1 MQRLASALVR
11 LKGIFPTANAALLI
25 ARRPFLA
32 LHEDLTAVAA
42 AGLELRDMLPGVDV
56 DRRAPLSISPV
67 FPPTA
72 VINDLK
78 IVKAVRLKLRKMPQG
93 VDVTGA
99 LGCISPAALIDFLCV
114 YIQSSWEACGAVKA
128 AGLEL
133 RGRLP
138 GVDVNRR
145 AWPHCSCLGPA
156 IPLFPPPILFC
167 RSLGHALHPY
177 LNPLQR
183 MGQEPLVA
191 ACQQKQTLRAVS
203 ARLCRLQGS
212 GTD

>member
-56 DRRAPLSISPV
+56 DRRAPLSLSPL
-67 FPPTA
+67 FPSTA
-72 VINDLK
+72 VIYDLM
-78 IVKAVRLKLRKMPQG
+78 IVKAFGLELRKIPQAWML
-93 VDVTGA
+93 TGA
-99 LGCISPAALIDFLCV
+99 LGCIGPAALIDLVCV
-114 YIQSSWEACGAVKA
+114 YFQSPWEACGAVKA

-133 RGRLP
+133 CERLP
-138 GVDVNRR
+138 GVDVDRR

-156 IPLFPPPILFC
+156 IPLFSPPITFS
-167 RSLGHALHPY
+167 RSLGHAP
-177 LNPLQR
+177 P
-183 MGQEPLVA
+183 PI
-191 ACQQKQTLRAVS
+191 S
-203 ARLCRLQGS
+203 
-212 GTD
+212 